1 MKLPLPTLTLAAQ
14 LLEFDVWITPSL
26 GEVRDT
32 DKFKEQM
39 ESIAGTFEAIGEANN
54 NFKDAKDCQP
64 GQIADTFVSLTQDKE
79 LDDAKAILESLA
91 AVLFL
96 VTGKSD
102 NNVKCQLPLFL
113 RDQAKWENLPA
124 VRRKGGRTFV
134 TTVPLPRELKADKYL
149 GLVAALHSHKDQQ
162 RRLLEQFVS
171 FLLSDEACVSQ
182 LWSVGYSYF
191 MLKDF
196 GKERDLLTPLV
207 VFQVRGSVAAS
218 GGHDPE
224 AILRD
229 RFVEW
234 GVEAGAAFNTTD
246 VVLTEVLKL
255 IGSTPAV
262 ENIKAEPAD
271 EDDEE
276 REVVEVIQEDDDTVK
291 VKTRAYDF
299 ILPYRTAGWTP
310 KIFIQ
315 AQFYAGDSGSVSHK
329 NVDQTRT
336 SRTAVEGILSDA
348 RFVEYLD
355 GAGYFSTLNRDL
367 KHLVGMSNTATFFQV
382 KSASIRLRREL
393 QHVGYLTPLEIEH
406 AVFCSNGSPAAV
418 RKVLK
423 AEGYEDAEIERAITD
438 STTRNILGAN
448 SKGALSV
455 ATDRRDIARRYFLL
469 DVAAKFGSAPVTP
482 TEKMTG
488 SLLVP
493 GYGPFHGIKLDML
506 LKQAIKL
513 APALKD
519 DLNQSELMLADIQWL
534 CDQGLA
540 MSC

>member
-1 MKLPLPTLTLAAQ
+1 MKLPLPTLTLATQ

-39 ESIAGTFEAIGEANN
+39 ESIVGTFEAIGEATE
-54 NFKDAKDCQP
+54 NFRDARDCQP
-64 GQIADTFVSLTQDKE
+64 EQIADTFVSLTQGKE
-79 LDDAKAILESLA
+79 LDEAKTILESLA
-91 AVLFL
+91 TVLFL

-102 NNVKCQLPLFL
+102 NNAKCQLPLFL
-113 RDQAKWENLPA
+113 RDHAKWESLPA
-124 VRRKGGRTFV
+124 VRRKSGRTFV
-134 TTVPLPRELKADKYL
+134 TTVPLPRELKAEKYL
-149 GLVAALHSHKDQQ
+149 GLVAALHSHKDEQ
-162 RRLLEQFVS
+162 RRLLEQFIN
-171 FLLSDEACVSQ
+171 FLLSDQACVSQ

-234 GVEAGAAFNTTD
+234 GLQAGATFNTSD

-255 IGSTPAV
+255 IGPTPLV
-262 ENIKAEPAD
+262 EDIEVEPAG
-271 EDDEE
+271 ENDEE
-276 REVVEVIQEDDDTVK
+276 REKVEVVQEDDETVK
-291 VKTRAYDF
+291 LKTRAYDF

-336 SRTAVEGILSDA
+336 TRTAVEGTLTDA

-367 KHLVGMSNTATFFQV
+367 KHLIGMSNTASFFQV
-382 KSASIRLRREL
+382 KSAAVRLRREL
-393 QHVGYLTPLEIEH
+393 QHI
-406 AVFCSNGSPAAV
+406 
-418 RKVLK
+418 
-423 AEGYEDAEIERAITD
+423 
-438 STTRNILGAN
+438 
-448 SKGALSV
+448 
-455 ATDRRDIARRYFLL
+455 
-469 DVAAKFGSAPVTP
+469 
-482 TEKMTG
+482 
-488 SLLVP
+488 
-493 GYGPFHGIKLDML
+493 GYGPFHGIKLDAL
-506 LKQAIKL
+506 LKQATKL
-513 APALKD
+513 APALKTE
-519 DLNQSELMLADIQWL
+519 LSQSETMLADIQWL